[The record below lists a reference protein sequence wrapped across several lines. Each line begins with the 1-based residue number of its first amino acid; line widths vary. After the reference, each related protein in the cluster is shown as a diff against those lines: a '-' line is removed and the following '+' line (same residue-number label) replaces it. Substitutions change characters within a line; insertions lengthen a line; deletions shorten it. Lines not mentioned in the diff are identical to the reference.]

1 MAEGRDSFLPPA
13 VSRPCSAP
21 LRRPPSS
28 PPGLTTGISGQVRPV
43 SVGPS
48 IDERSMSSSPNLC
61 GSSGYSSE
69 SSLAG
74 WSTSPKGAF
83 PAQQPTTDTRPKATP
98 SGNRGAFKI
107 SQRPEIN
114 HYKRLLEKLADR
126 LSPDEVDRLKRQCGV
141 PAGTAERMRTNR
153 DFMQWLINTDKIK
166 EDDLSHLGILLH
178 YVKRPDLVE
187 KIRRYEE
194 DHGVAIDRRTPTIQS
209 SSSDGTEPEER
220 TRQTYVHDMAER
232 LEQLRDRIERR
243 KQEGPQGKQRTAMTI
258 VTVCLALLILV
269 WPLFWLDDLPGISL
283 KPVSKNGNG
292 QTTSTSDSSNVF
304 NKYGP
309 TITVLGETIFGLALM
324 FTVCWLRQ
332 EALFRRLREDLLAD
346 LDLLMQ
352 PAKKIVK
359 KRVAQ
364 V

>member
-1 MAEGRDSFLPPA
+1 
-13 VSRPCSAP
+13 
-21 LRRPPSS
+21 
-28 PPGLTTGISGQVRPV
+28 
-43 SVGPS
+43 
-48 IDERSMSSSPNLC
+48 MSSSPNLC

-83 PAQQPTTDTRPKATP
+83 PAQQPTLLPDTRPKATP
-98 SGNRGAFKI
+98 SGNRPTYKI

-114 HYKRLLEKLADR
+114 HFKRLLEKLADR

-166 EDDLSHLGILLH
+166 EDDLSYLGILLH

-194 DHGVAIDRRTPTIQS
+194 DHGVAIDRRIPPIQS

-243 KQEGPQGKQRTAMTI
+243 KQEGPKGKQRTAMTI
-258 VTVCLALLILV
+258 VTVGLALLILV
-269 WPLFWLDDLPGISL
+269 WPLFWLDDMPGIRGKLIST
-283 KPVSKNGNG
+283 VGMG
-292 QTTSTSDSSNVF
+292 QTTVDVI

-332 EALFRRLREDLLAD
+332 EALFRQLREDLLAD